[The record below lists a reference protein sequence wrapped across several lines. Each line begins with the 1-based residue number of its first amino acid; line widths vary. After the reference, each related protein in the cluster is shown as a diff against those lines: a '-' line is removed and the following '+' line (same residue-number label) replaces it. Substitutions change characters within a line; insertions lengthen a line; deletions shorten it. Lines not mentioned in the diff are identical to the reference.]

1 MGDTCLYCY
10 YFDYN
15 KDICKRKEKNMLG
28 VLGLILLISIL
39 IIGGDRGGMSLVAL
53 CGNLFFL
60 SMGIWLMAEGVP
72 VFLVIILI
80 GAIVSYIT
88 LFYQNGSNIKTWSA
102 FIAVLVTMSVLVFV
116 VQGVI
121 WGSRAGGLNEIQSA
135 GEEVLYYD
143 MNLDISMQKVQVSV
157 ILLSTLGA
165 VIDMAFTVTAS
176 LYEVKSHKP
185 DMTNKELIESGIR
198 VGKDVIGTTINTL
211 LFAYFGESL
220 LLLSYLKMRNDSLEF
235 LLNSKILFQSCASM
249 LLGAIACVLVMPI
262 STVILAK
269 MSKIKNIE
277 KGENEI

>member
-1 MGDTCLYCY
+1 
-10 YFDYN
+10 
-15 KDICKRKEKNMLG
+15 MLG

-72 VFLVIILI
+72 VFLLIILI

-102 FIAVLVTMSVLVFV
+102 FIAVLITMSVLVFV

-135 GEEVLYYD
+135 GEEVLFYD
-143 MNLDISMQKVQVSV
+143 MNLDISMQKVQVAV

-211 LFAYFGESL
+211 LFSYFGESL

-262 STVILAK
+262 STVLLAK

>member
-1 MGDTCLYCY
+1 
-10 YFDYN
+10 
-15 KDICKRKEKNMLG
+15 MLG

-143 MNLDISMQKVQVSV
+143 MNLDISMQKVQVAV

-185 DMTNKELIESGIR
+185 YMTNKELIESGIR

-211 LFAYFGESL
+211 LFTYFGESL

-262 STVILAK
+262 STVLLAK

>member
-1 MGDTCLYCY
+1 
-10 YFDYN
+10 
-15 KDICKRKEKNMLG
+15 MLG

-72 VFLVIILI
+72 VFLLIILI

-102 FIAVLVTMSVLVFV
+102 FIAVLITMSVLVFV

-143 MNLDISMQKVQVSV
+143 MNLDISMQKVQVAV

-176 LYEVKSHKP
+176 
-185 DMTNKELIESGIR
+185 
-198 VGKDVIGTTINTL
+198 
-211 LFAYFGESL
+211 
-220 LLLSYLKMRNDSLEF
+220 
-235 LLNSKILFQSCASM
+235 
-249 LLGAIACVLVMPI
+249 
-262 STVILAK
+262 
-269 MSKIKNIE
+269 
-277 KGENEI
+277 

>member
-1 MGDTCLYCY
+1 
-10 YFDYN
+10 
-15 KDICKRKEKNMLG
+15 MLG

-72 VFLVIILI
+72 VFLLIILI

-102 FIAVLVTMSVLVFV
+102 FIAVLITMSVLVFV

-143 MNLDISMQKVQVSV
+143 MNLDISMQKVQVAV

-211 LFAYFGESL
+211 LFAYFRV
-220 LLLSYLKMRNDSLEF
+220 KQKF
-235 LLNSKILFQSCASM
+235 
-249 LLGAIACVLVMPI
+249 
-262 STVILAK
+262 
-269 MSKIKNIE
+269 
-277 KGENEI
+277 

>member
-1 MGDTCLYCY
+1 
-10 YFDYN
+10 
-15 KDICKRKEKNMLG
+15 MLG

-72 VFLVIILI
+72 VFLLIILI

-102 FIAVLVTMSVLVFV
+102 FIAVLITMSVLVFV

-121 WGSRAGGLNEIQSA
+121 WGSRAGGLTEIQSA

-143 MNLDISMQKVQVSV
+143 MNLDISMQKVQVAV

-262 STVILAK
+262 STVLLAK